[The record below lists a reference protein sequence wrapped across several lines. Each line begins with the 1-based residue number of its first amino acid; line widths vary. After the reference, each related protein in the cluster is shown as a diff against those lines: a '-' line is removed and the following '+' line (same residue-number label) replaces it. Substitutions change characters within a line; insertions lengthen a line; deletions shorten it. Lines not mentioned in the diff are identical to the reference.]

1 MVPAPEVICAVMHA
15 CRKLND
21 YALAVRFLESAEVN
35 LYFGEIQ
42 GPKKNLTEY
51 SNRLSSSLVL
61 TKCCIPVDFP
71 THIDTI
77 SMVLLIVHFKESQ
90 IEFSK

>member
-35 LYFGEIQ
+35 LYYWGIQ
-42 GPKKNLTEY
+42 GEG
-51 SNRLSSSLVL
+51 
-61 TKCCIPVDFP
+61 
-71 THIDTI
+71 
-77 SMVLLIVHFKESQ
+77 ESY
-90 IEFSK
+90 

>member
-35 LYFGEIQ
+35 LYFWG
-42 GPKKNLTEY
+42 Y
-51 SNRLSSSLVL
+51 SRGAQYYRY
-61 TKCCIPVDFP
+61 I
-71 THIDTI
+71 TI
-77 SMVLLIVHFKESQ
+77 
-90 IEFSK
+90 